1 MPLLVTLMD
10 CVVAPV
16 DQRYDVAALAVSV
29 TLPPLQKLVGPEA
42 LIVGV
47 VAVVTETFVAALV
60 AAQPF
65 ASVVITV

>member
-1 MPLLVTLMD
+1 MMD
-10 CVVAPV
+10 CVVSPV

-29 TLPPLQKLVGPEA
+29 TLPPVQKFVGPEA

-60 AAQPF
+60 AEQPF
-65 ASVVITV
+65 ASVVVTV